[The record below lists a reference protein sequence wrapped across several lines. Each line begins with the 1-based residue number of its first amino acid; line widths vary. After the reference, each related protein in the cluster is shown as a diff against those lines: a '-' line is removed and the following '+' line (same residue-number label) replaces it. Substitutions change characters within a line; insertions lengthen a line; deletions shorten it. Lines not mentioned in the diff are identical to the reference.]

1 MEIGSKIKRLRVRLG
16 LTQEELAA
24 RTELTKGFISQLERD
39 ITSPS
44 IATLMDILE
53 ALGTNVSEFFSDRE
67 EDALNVY
74 SAEDM
79 FLKEDEDVGVTIR
92 WLVTNAQKN
101 ALEPIL
107 VTLRP
112 GASTEADDPHEGE
125 EFGYVLSGV
134 ISLICGEQKRKVR
147 RGDAFYFRPTG
158 VHYLTNSGKSEGK
171 VLWVSTPPSF

>member
-1 MEIGSKIKRLRVRLG
+1 MEIGVKIKQLRQQRG

-39 ITSPS
+39 LTSPS

-53 ALGTNVSEFFSDRE
+53 ALGTDVAAFFRDSSEE
-67 EDALNVY
+67 PVVY
-74 SAEDM
+74 STDDM
-79 FLKEDEDVGVTIR
+79 FVKEEADGYTIQ

-107 VTLRP
+107 VTIP
-112 GASTEADDPHEGE
+112 AGVSGAQDDPHEGE
-125 EFGYVLSGV
+125 EFGYVLSGSV
-134 ISLICGEQKRKVR
+134 TLVLGEKKYRVKK
-147 RGDAFYFRPTG
+147 GGSFYFRPTRL
-158 VHYLTNSGKSEGK
+158 HYLVNSGKIEAR

>member
-53 ALGTNVSEFFSDRE
+53 ALGTNVSEFFSERE
-67 EDALNVY
+67 TDAVAVY
-74 SAEDM
+74 TAEDM
-79 FLKEDEDVGVTIR
+79 FLKEDEDAGVTIR

-101 ALEPIL
+101 AMEPIL
-107 VTLRP
+107 VTLAP
-112 GASTEADDPHEGE
+112 GASTEVEDPHEGE
-125 EFGYVLSGV
+125 EFGYVLSGT
-134 ISLICGEQKRKVR
+134 ITLICGEQKRKVR

-158 VHYLTNSGKSEGK
+158 VHYLTNSGKRSAE

>member
-67 EDALNVY
+67 DDGVMTYA
-74 SAEDM
+74 ADDM
-79 FLKEDEDVGVTIR
+79 FIKADEETGVTIR
-92 WLVTNAQKN
+92 WLVTNAQRN

-107 VTLRP
+107 VTLAP
-112 GASTEADDPHEGE
+112 GASTEPDDPHEGE

-134 ISLICGEQKRKVR
+134 ITLVSGEQKRKVR

-158 VHYLTNSGKSEGK
+158 VHYLINTGKSEGK

>member
-67 EDALNVY
+67 DDALAVY
-74 SAEDM
+74 TAEDM
-79 FLKEDEDVGVTIR
+79 FIKADEEAGVTIR
-92 WLVTNAQKN
+92 WLVTNAQRN

-107 VTLRP
+107 VTLAP
-112 GASTEADDPHEGE
+112 GASTEPDDPHEGE

-134 ISLICGEQKRKVR
+134 ITLVSGEQKRKVR

-158 VHYLTNSGKSEGK
+158 VHYLINNGKRAGK

>member
-1 MEIGSKIKRLRVRLG
+1 MEIGVQIKQLRLQRG

-39 ITSPS
+39 LTSPS
-44 IATLMDILE
+44 IATLMDILA
-53 ALGTNVSEFFSDRE
+53 ALGTDVASFFRE
-67 EDALNVY
+67 AQEEPVVY

-79 FLKEDEDVGVTIR
+79 FVKEEADGYTIQ

-107 VTLRP
+107 VTIP
-112 GASTEADDPHEGE
+112 AGVSGAQDDPHEGE
-125 EFGYVLSGV
+125 EFGYVLSGNV
-134 ISLICGEQKRKVR
+134 TLVVGTNRYRIKKGGS
-147 RGDAFYFRPTG
+147 FYFRPTR
-158 VHYLTNSGKSEGK
+158 VHYLINTGKSEAH

>member
-67 EDALNVY
+67 DDGVMTYA
-74 SAEDM
+74 ADDM
-79 FLKEDEDVGVTIR
+79 FIKADEEAGVTIR
-92 WLVTNAQKN
+92 WLVTNAQRN

-107 VTLRP
+107 VTLAP

-125 EFGYVLSGV
+125 EFGYVLSGTV
-134 ISLICGEQKRKVR
+134 TLICGDQKRKVR
-147 RGDAFYFRPTG
+147 RGDAFYFHPTG
-158 VHYLTNSGKSEGK
+158 VHYLTNTGKSEGK

>member
-67 EDALNVY
+67 DDGVMTYA
-74 SAEDM
+74 ADDM
-79 FLKEDEDVGVTIR
+79 FIKADEEAGVTIR
-92 WLVTNAQKN
+92 WLVTNAQRN

-107 VTLRP
+107 VTLAP
-112 GASTEADDPHEGE
+112 GASTEPDDPHEGE

-134 ISLICGEQKRKVR
+134 ITLVSGEQKRKVR

-158 VHYLTNSGKSEGK
+158 VH
-171 VLWVSTPPSF
+171 